1 MNDENARI
9 MHRARVILT
18 GEAEKEAADESITSS
33 SFSTHATDSSPVAAF
48 ATSFPAGHA
57 VQEADAFPE
66 YFPAS
71 QGSQLLK
78 PLDVP
83 A

>member
-1 MNDENARI
+1 MHDENARI
-9 MHRARVILT
+9 MHRTRVILT
-18 GEAEKEAADESITSS
+18 GEAEAADESITSS
-33 SFSTHATDSSPVAAF
+33 SSSSHATDSSPVAAF
-48 ATSFPAGHA
+48 ASTFPAGHA

-78 PLDVP
+78 PGDVP